1 MEKQQ
6 RIEFLKKEI
15 LKHNG
20 AYYKNDKP
28 LVSDAEYDALKHELK
43 NLVGEED
50 EVVNL
55 VGYKVL
61 DEFKKV
67 EHKQLMISIQ
77 DGFSKEDVEEF
88 AEKCARFLGIKNLD
102 NSSNFINSNLF
113 SSLKDSILFPPVK
126 GGMEGSKSLDCKKT
140 NTSNSQ
146 NLNIKEE
153 LSFNVKSDILNKNEV
168 KTLLTP
174 FNIGEKACG
183 LDNDE
188 ESRVLDREKESE
200 TFDTEEANEINT
212 LSFFCEPKID
222 GLSFSARYENGEFVL
237 GATRGN
243 GHIGEDITDNIKAI
257 SCFPK
262 KLKGNYP
269 ALLEVRGEVYMAKND
284 FEKLNVGLE
293 KPFANP
299 RNAAAGSLRQLD
311 TSITASRNLKYF
323 AYTVGEYSEDFK
335 VNSQEHLIQQL
346 NEFGLSTASP
356 MKLCNSVQEI
366 MDFLTQMTE
375 IRYSLNYDIDGVVIK
390 VNDWILQKRLGN
402 ITHHPRWA
410 LAYKF
415 PAIQSITKIEKI
427 DIQVGRTGALTP
439 VARLIPVGVGG
450 VLVSNATLHNREE
463 IERKDIREGD
473 IVKIQ
478 RAGDVIPQV
487 VEVLKDKRESNSKPY
502 IFPTKCPICGSPLIY
517 EDIVVRCSGGV
528 NCPAQIVEGL
538 KHFASKKAFD
548 IDGLGNKQIEKFHE
562 EGRIRNFIDIFT
574 LEERERELEKQY
586 SMSIRKDNDLF
597 GDMLFSKNMSSADN
611 SSTNSSNLFPPVK
624 GGKGSLK
631 PRNCEINNISKP
643 QNLNIKE
650 ELSFNFKSDVLNKN
664 EVKTPLTTLDRG
676 EESRVLDK
684 GEETCG
690 LDREEEIGITPSL
703 RGSQTIE
710 NGLVE
715 VFLRKNARKTLTPLL
730 YSEGFGKKSTN
741 NLFKA
746 IEKAK
751 TVSLDRFLY
760 ALGIRYLGEVNAKT
774 LANYYGSLNN
784 LLDKIKIACEKNLL
798 GIRDNHEYQIFTSIE
813 GIGDKVGESI
823 LDYFSNQKNID
834 RIVELQKVLHIQD
847 YVQKTISNKL
857 TGKTIIF
864 TGTLL
869 NMTRQEAKARA
880 EELGAKVVSS
890 ISAKTDLIVAGED
903 SGSKF
908 KKAEEF
914 GTKILNEK
922 EWLELLK

>member
-1 MEKQQ
+1 MDKQQ
-6 RIEFLKKEI
+6 RIDFLKKEI
-15 LKHNG
+15 LKHNE

-28 LVSDAEYDALKHELK
+28 LVSDAEYDALKRELK
-43 NLVGEED
+43 SLVGEND

-77 DGFSKEDVEEF
+77 DGFSKEDIEDF
-88 AEKCARFLGIKNLD
+88 AEKCARFLGMDDGI
-102 NSSNFINSNLF
+102 
-113 SSLKDSILFPPVK
+113 
-126 GGMEGSKSLDCKKT
+126 
-140 NTSNSQ
+140 
-146 NLNIKEE
+146 
-153 LSFNVKSDILNKNEV
+153 
-168 KTLLTP
+168 
-174 FNIGEKACG
+174 
-183 LDNDE
+183 
-188 ESRVLDREKESE
+188 
-200 TFDTEEANEINT
+200 
-212 LSFFCEPKID
+212 SFFCEPKID

-243 GHIGEDITDNIKAI
+243 GHIGEDISDNIKAI

-269 ALLEVRGEVYMAKND
+269 TLLEVRGEIYMAKDD
-284 FEKLNVGLE
+284 FEKLNIGLE

-323 AYTVGEYSEDFK
+323 AYTIGEYSDDFK

-346 NEFGLSTASP
+346 KDFGLNTASP
-356 MKLCNSVQEI
+356 MKLCSSVNEI
-366 MDFLTQMTE
+366 IDFLSHMAE
-375 IRYSLNYDIDGVVIK
+375 IRYKLSFDIDGVVIK

-439 VARLIPVGVGG
+439 VARLTPVGVGG

-487 VEVLKDKRESNSKPY
+487 VEVLKDKRECGNKPY

-517 EDIVVRCSGGV
+517 EDVVVRCSGGI
-528 NCPAQIVEGL
+528 NCPAQIIEGL

-548 IDGLGNKQIEKFHE
+548 IDGLGDKQIEKFYE
-562 EGRIRNFIDIFT
+562 EGRIKTFIDIFT
-574 LEERERELEKQY
+574 LEQRERELERQY
-586 SMSIRKDNDLF
+586 SKDD
-597 GDMLFSKNMSSADN
+597 
-611 SSTNSSNLFPPVK
+611 NLFT
-624 GGKGSLK
+624 S
-631 PRNCEINNISKP
+631 
-643 QNLNIKE
+643 
-650 ELSFNFKSDVLNKN
+650 KSDN
-664 EVKTPLTTLDRG
+664 T
-676 EESRVLDK
+676 
-684 GEETCG
+684 
-690 LDREEEIGITPSL
+690 
-703 RGSQTIE
+703 
-710 NGLVE
+710 
-715 VFLRKNARKTLTPLL
+715 TLTPLL
-730 YSEGFGKKSTN
+730 YSEGFGKKSTE

-746 IEKAK
+746 IEQAK

-760 ALGIRYLGEVNAKT
+760 SLGIRYLGEVNAKI
-774 LANYYGSLNN
+774 LANYYGNLDN
-784 LLDKIKIACEKNLL
+784 LLNKIKIACEKNLF
-798 GIRDNHEYQIFTSIE
+798 GVRDNHEYEVFTSIE
-813 GIGDKVGESI
+813 GIGDKVGNSI
-823 LDYFSNQKNID
+823 LDYFCNQKNID
-834 RIVELQKVLHIQD
+834 RIIELQKVLHIQN
-847 YVQKTISNKL
+847 YIKKTISNKL
-857 TGKTIIF
+857 EGKSIIF
-864 TGTLL
+864 TGTLK

-880 EELGAKVVSS
+880 EELGAKVVGS
-890 ISAKTDLIVAGED
+890 ISAKTDIIVAGED
-903 SGSKF
+903 SGSKL

-914 GTKILNEK
+914 GTKILNEE